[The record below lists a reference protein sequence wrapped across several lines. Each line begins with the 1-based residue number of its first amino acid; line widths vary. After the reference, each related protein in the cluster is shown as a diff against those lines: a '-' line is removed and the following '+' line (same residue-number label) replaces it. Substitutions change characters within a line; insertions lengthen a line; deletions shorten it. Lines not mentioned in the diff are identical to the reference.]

1 MADNRMISVRSER
14 DISGHSMI
22 PSVLGLIYIL
32 GAVGGVVFCGSVF
45 SFTSAEFSK
54 PSAVSMM
61 IHCLM
66 PCIIIL
72 LCSTSV
78 VGWYVIPVVFFSKGF
93 SVSSCVLFLSGRE
106 ESLLR
111 SCILTAFPAMLC
123 RWWSWGGRRCH
134 MPLRSDTPGTIRP
147 LFPPVNTRAA
157 WLLYCFLFL
166 QVYRSPELLS
176 RISSDITK
184 GKESG

>member
-1 MADNRMISVRSER
+1 MISVRSER
-14 DISGHSMI
+14 DITGHSMI
-22 PSVLGLIYIL
+22 PSFLGLIYIL

-61 IHCLM
+61 IHCLV

-111 SCILTAFPAMLC
+111 SCILTAFPAMLSILPMMVLG
-123 RWWSWGGRRCH
+123 WPAMSYALALRRAGYD
-134 MPLRSDTPGTIRP
+134 PSVVSPGKYP
-147 LFPPVNTRAA
+147 GSLAAVLLFILAGVPIAGA
-157 WLLYCFLFL
+157 F
-166 QVYRSPELLS
+166 
-176 RISSDITK
+176 ISHFI
-184 GKESG
+184 